1 RPISGL
7 SQITIAVPSLQSL
20 TLITSNDEY
29 QLAYVINVPSLK
41 YLYLQG
47 FAEDDSCLIENTPE
61 LVEANITDVCGLISE
76 KIHGSLTSVKRL
88 SSEIAS
94 PLDLVMLIFPFEFLV
109 AITLCNLQPKIH
121 AYALYWWNL
130 FMLMLDSS
138 PNLQVLKLIGVS
150 IIYKERFGKGD
161 RVAYKRWSQPKY
173 VYECLL
179 NRLKTLVWEDYEG
192 EVEDEREV
200 AQYILRNARRL
211 ETATFSK
218 TDIQPLL
225 GL

>member
-1 RPISGL
+1 
-7 SQITIAVPSLQSL
+7 
-20 TLITSNDEY
+20 
-29 QLAYVINVPSLK
+29 
-41 YLYLQG
+41 
-47 FAEDDSCLIENTPE
+47 
-61 LVEANITDVCGLISE
+61 
-76 KIHGSLTSVKRL
+76 
-88 SSEIAS
+88 
-94 PLDLVMLIFPFEFLV
+94 
-109 AITLCNLQPKIH
+109 
-121 AYALYWWNL
+121 
-130 FMLMLDSS
+130 MLMLDSS
-138 PNLQVLKLIGVS
+138 PNLQVLKLIG
-150 IIYKERFGKGD
+150 ERLGKGD